1 MIYQPAGDPVVVS
14 RTVCRP
20 GYDWS
25 MGDEGCTSP
34 SRSLGVCISHC
45 QIVSTCDT
53 AVCGP
58 PPPRGEQTAAAMVS
72 EMLKHPDSLL
82 HIPSPTVFL
91 SIFFLFFYF
100 PLKVDPRQKD
110 LRLVSSSGGSWP
122 THAGLFWETHTGREG
137 EGVLLSRAL

>member
-91 SIFFLFFYF
+91 SIFFSFFLFSAEGRSEAEGPPSRLF
-100 PLKVDPRQKD
+100 LRRLMADPCWPILGDSHRK
-110 LRLVSSSGGSWP
+110 GGGGCA
-122 THAGLFWETHTGREG
+122 TI
-137 EGVLLSRAL
+137 